1 MAKMAAKREAAA
13 VAAKKKLDKAEKE
26 ANIRRAKA
34 EAAGAPRVLSRIDR
48 LLKQKD
54 FRVIDLMSSSGFDTS
69 GDGCLDA
76 AELQGALRSV
86 GLKLTRKESQNIID
100 FLDTSG
106 DGQLDAKELEDALRR
121 HRRDFNSEGGI
132 NNGGRYT
139 VIRPRP
145 SQVGRASFIAK
156 QAELAKQQEK
166 GPEKEK
172 KSYGYDPVALF
183 EGDGVRDSLER

>member
-1 MAKMAAKREAAA
+1 
-13 VAAKKKLDKAEKE
+13 
-26 ANIRRAKA
+26 
-34 EAAGAPRVLSRIDR
+34 
-48 LLKQKD
+48 
-54 FRVIDLMSSSGFDTS
+54 MSSAGFDTS

-76 AELQGALRSV
+76 AELQSALRSV
-86 GLKLTRKESQNIID
+86 GLKLTRKESQTLID

-121 HRRDFNSEGGI
+121 HRRDFNSEGGA

-156 QAELAKQQEK
+156 QAELAKAAASGKE
-166 GPEKEK
+166 EKEK
-172 KSYGYDPVALF
+172 KTYGYDPVALCF
-183 EGDGVRDSLER
+183 DHSWLKSLDTFLLRHTGPQDEHAKHARIRQLSQMSRNQTPGKPPII